1 MTNKKY
7 PKPLRVSR
15 SPRPPSPPRP
25 RTASRPPTPPP
36 STIRPPAADHFGLL
50 HPETGE
56 HPVDAMVDHIPA
68 IAARDRRLMRLAAK
82 VQRSCADDALF
93 LRHEDLR
100 LHQQTE
106 REEIYYST
114 GFEHG
119 HLAGR
124 AASLD
129 ARASATPAARAFHNR
144 LQVLLTTSHQAEN
157 VAAVVMLEFSRALV
171 LKTSPG
177 RRS

>member
-7 PKPLRVSR
+7 PKPPRMSR
-15 SPRPPSPPRP
+15 FPRPPPPPRP
-25 RTASRPPTPPP
+25 YATARPLEPPPPTVRPP
-36 STIRPPAADHFGLL
+36 STDHFTLL
-50 HPETGE
+50 HPQIGE
-56 HPVDAMVDHIPA
+56 HPVDAMVDRIPA
-68 IAARDRRLMRLAAK
+68 IAARDRRLMRLAAD
-82 VQRSCADDALF
+82 VQRACNDDAVF

-129 ARASATPAARAFHNR
+129 PRSSVAARAFHER
-144 LQVLLTTSHQAEN
+144 LRVLLTTSLLAEN
-157 VAAVVMLEFSRALV
+157 VAAAVMLEFSRALV
-171 LKTSPG
+171 LKASPG